1 MKTLHIEVCGMQAK
15 VVLEGNLDWNVCI
28 QNKTEKSY
36 FHLKCLK
43 EERKSKGNK
52 NRSKNQWHIDNMGH
66 LKKVTN

>member
-28 QNKTEKSY
+28 QNKTQKSC

-43 EERKSKGNK
+43 DTENPKEIKIEAKTNDILTI
-52 NRSKNQWHIDNMGH
+52 WVIW
-66 LKKVTN
+66 KK